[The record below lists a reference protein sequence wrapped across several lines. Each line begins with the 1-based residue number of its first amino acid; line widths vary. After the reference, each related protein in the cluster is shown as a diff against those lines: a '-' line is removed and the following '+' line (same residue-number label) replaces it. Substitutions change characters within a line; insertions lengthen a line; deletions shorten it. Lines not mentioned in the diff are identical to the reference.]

1 MKQFF
6 SGIIFIVLL
15 RILIIVFVSVIV
27 IVLSPYSFTTIY
39 NFPSPQPFSG
49 NILYNPYQSLSNNT
63 RFCKANL
70 HAHSHAYSGVTDG
83 HSTDKELFDG
93 YKSMNYDV
101 VGISNYQTINQAF
114 SSDSGY
120 IPLYEHGYNA
130 WKRHHICIGANEVT
144 WWDYILFQ
152 SLHQKQ
158 DMIFRLKPTI
168 DVLAIAHP
176 KFRNSFNASDFTEL
190 TDYDCI
196 EVLNHYRTSS
206 EAWDSAL
213 STGHPVWIVADDDSH
228 NVKADGETGV
238 CWTMIAAPPIR
249 REITKALKHGQ
260 CYGVEGKHGIN
271 NNGLQLL
278 QTIGLQC
285 FIQCDSIADS
295 VQFIGQG
302 GKIKAVHY
310 RIDTSSYTFDNY
322 DTYIRIKIFRGNSCM
337 WLNPIFRTPHG
348 GIVPIHATENTI
360 ATWLWRVASIG
371 SWLGILIVVIRKKTF
386 RRKHLLNSQHLKL

>member
-1 MKQFF
+1 MKQFL
-6 SGIIFIVLL
+6 SGVIFTLLL
-15 RILIIVFVSVIV
+15 RIVFTVIVSAIV
-27 IVLSPYSFTTIY
+27 IVLLPYSFTNIY

-49 NILYNPYQSLSNNT
+49 NILYNPYQKILNNT
-63 RFCKANL
+63 RFSKANF

-101 VGISNYQTINQAF
+101 VGISNYQTINKVF

-120 IPLYEHGYNA
+120 IPLYEHGYNV
-130 WKRHHICIGANEVT
+130 WKRHHICIGAREVT

-158 DMIFRLKPTI
+158 DMIFRLKPTM

-176 KFRNSFNASDFTEL
+176 KFRNSFEASDFTQL

-213 STGHPVWIVADDDSH
+213 STGHPAWIVADDDSH
-228 NVKADGETGV
+228 DVKADGETGV

-249 REITKALKHGQ
+249 SEITNALKLGQ
-260 CYGVEGKHGIN
+260 SYGVEGKSGVN
-271 NNGLQLL
+271 NNGLQSLR
-278 QTIGLQC
+278 TIGLQC
-285 FIQCDSIADS
+285 FLQCDSIADS
-295 VQFIGQG
+295 IQFIGHG
-302 GKIKAVHY
+302 GKIKAVDY
-310 RIDTSSYTFDNY
+310 RTGASSYSFDNT
-322 DTYIRIKIFRGNSCM
+322 DTYIRIKIFTGNSCM
-337 WLNPIFRTPHG
+337 WLNPIFRTHHG
-348 GIVPIHATENTI
+348 TVAAIHATENTI
-360 ATWLWRVASIG
+360 ATWIWRITSIG
-371 SWLGILIVVIRKKTF
+371 LWLGILIVMIRKRTF
-386 RRKHLLNSQHLKL
+386 RRK